1 MKGKLSHSMS
11 DMEGSVGRAP
21 LPRPRVPTPGRAS
34 LECHLW
40 PGSSYSDQAGH
51 SGLPLFQSACPQ
63 TGYFLATGRAV
74 WTCAVGAGSSPA
86 VQVTGWVSLSP
97 GNGVLEGP
105 LRPCPWVVPSPA
117 SVSYENLSCALLL
130 PVSQLVVNSKG
141 EEKSPT
147 DPLPLNPDGDFRYRL
162 FPECPREAATASSF
176 TMMEVNEVKSHLS
189 GLWAAEG
196 THKKWLLPTPQP
208 YIPNLISLGIWLG
221 GQKNT
226 FLFLPSPKAHGF
238 QLHTSSDSHTAPGCC
253 FTMKNW
259 RAPSKVFIP
268 QSRKAWLCPK
278 KPTQA
283 VRMAPSHSKAE
294 LSTSVVCTSATHSSQ

>member
-21 LPRPRVPTPGRAS
+21 LPRPRVPTPGRTS

-208 YIPNLISLGIWLG
+208 YIPGN
-221 GQKNT
+221 
-226 FLFLPSPKAHGF
+226 
-238 QLHTSSDSHTAPGCC
+238 
-253 FTMKNW
+253 
-259 RAPSKVFIP
+259 
-268 QSRKAWLCPK
+268 
-278 KPTQA
+278 
-283 VRMAPSHSKAE
+283 MARRTKEH
-294 LSTSVVCTSATHSSQ
+294 LSFFAFP